1 MRPATGG
8 RRNGHTPGVLDRA
21 REEADFFWS
30 DFTEIRSDLRELA
43 GKETELLKAEVDEQK
58 RILLRMLAF
67 GATALSLGFIF
78 DAFVFVTLLFV
89 LDSWM
94 DTWLAALVTTLAVGA
109 LTALAG
115 LLAYQAFK
123 QFSPVPRRT
132 IESLKEDMQW
142 ARDLMTST
150 KR

>member
-1 MRPATGG
+1 MSVDRH
-8 RRNGHTPGVLDRA
+8 RRTNGHTPGVLDRA

-30 DFTEIRSDLRELA
+30 DISEIRGDLQQLA
-43 GKETELLKAEVDEQK
+43 AKETELLKAEVDEQK
-58 RILLRMLAF
+58 SILIRTLSF
-67 GATALSLGFIF
+67 GATALALGFIF

-94 DTWLAALVTTLAVGA
+94 DTWLAALITTLVLGA
-109 LTALAG
+109 ITALAG
-115 LLAYQAFK
+115 FLAYRAFK